1 MYIFIAYIQT
11 LVILLME
18 TTIIDGVHFPEVDTL
33 SDFDE
38 IDNYI
43 THLENRSKSLLCRRK
58 ILNTLDIDEEI
69 VQINRLYI
77 AYGNRFNYLLDESKK
92 EKKKIR
98 EQQRLNGIKI
108 KKEREANNQKLHEL
122 CVEDREKRKA
132 KQAIIQVELD
142 ETHAELVEKQRIR
155 DQRLQEFEQ
164 ELGIDTLNARVAVL
178 QKKHNKLNTGKL
190 ECPHIH
196 KTTSENPNRP
206 GPYSG
211 CKYSHLITCDMC
223 GKTWIDEDFICC

>member
-1 MYIFIAYIQT
+1 
-11 LVILLME
+11 ME
-18 TTIIDGVHFPEVDTL
+18 MQAIIDGVHFPEVSTL
-33 SDFDE
+33 FDFDE

-58 ILNTLDIDEEI
+58 ILNTPDIDEEI
-69 VQINRLYI
+69 GHINRLHNVY
-77 AYGNRFNYLLDESKK
+77 ASRFNYLLDESKK
-92 EKKKIR
+92 EKKAQR
-98 EQQRLNGIKI
+98 EQQRLNGIRI
-108 KKEREANNQKLHEL
+108 KKERETNNQKLHDL
-122 CVEDREKRKA
+122 CVEDREKRQV
-132 KQAIIQVELD
+132 KQAIIQKELD
-142 ETHAELVEKQRIR
+142 ETHAELAEKQKIR
-155 DQRLQEFEQ
+155 DQRLQEIEQ

-223 GKTWIDEDFICC
+223 GKTWIDEDFICS